1 MRKLSVLVLLFATL
15 GASSQSIVTINV
27 ESTDISA
34 GDTLTL
40 DHMSLFYYDKIEKT
54 TFFVADE
61 NGRAVIHDPVDG
73 FSRLR
78 LNIGNNDLSLYA
90 DAGQTIN
97 IKVTNPADM
106 KYVTPTG
113 GFYDDPGYHDYLS
126 NHNTLICNKNN
137 ALDKFDHFAR
147 IGLNDSAQYYFSIYN
162 SISSRED
169 SKREMEF
176 MKRTD
181 NQVSVYMYAHE
192 WGMDDVDKKNFEK
205 QWKKMDEE
213 IKASGAGEY
222 FKQTMETRK
231 GLRSKAKA
239 SDFTVIDTKGNKVDL
254 KSLEGRFVIL
264 YYWGI
269 CGYVL
274 QSCSDLVDLHEKYGD
289 ILTTIALTEESTFKD
304 VSNYN
309 EYNTDRVL
317 LPLKGLTRDD
327 WTNVLTNKPDNEQI
341 KEDYLMMATPCV
353 VLISPKGRIIRHGY
367 ANVLRVAKNRLKLY
381 TLFHRK

>member
-1 MRKLSVLVLLFATL
+1 MRKLSILVLLFATL
-15 GASSQSIVTINV
+15 RVSSQPVVTINV

-34 GDTLTL
+34 GDTLVL
-40 DHMSLFYYDKIEKT
+40 DHMSLFYYDKIVST
-54 TFFVADE
+54 TYFVADE
-61 NGRAVIHDPVDG
+61 DG
-73 FSRLR
+73 KVTIRDAADSFSRLR
-78 LNIGNNDLSLYA
+78 LNIGNNNLTFYA
-90 DAGQTIN
+90 DSGQTIN
-97 IKVTNPADM
+97 IKVPNPADM
-106 KYVTPTG
+106 EYVTPTG
-113 GFYDDPGYHDYLS
+113 GFYDDPNYYNYIS
-126 NHNTLICNKNN
+126 KHNTFICNKNN
-137 ALDKFDHFAR
+137 ALEKFEHFAG
-147 IGLNDSAQYYFSIYN
+147 IGANDSAQHYFSIYN

-192 WGMDDVDKKNFEK
+192 WGMDDVEKKNFEK

-231 GLRSKAKA
+231 GLRPGTKAGN
-239 SDFTVIDTKGNKVDL
+239 FTVIDTKGRKVDL
-254 KSLEGRFVIL
+254 KSLESRFVIL

-289 ILTTIALTEESTFKD
+289 ILTTIALTEESTFD
-304 VSNYN
+304 NVSNYN
-309 EYNTDRVL
+309 EHNTDRVL

-327 WTNVLTNKPDNEQI
+327 WTNVLTSKPDNEQI

-353 VLISPKGRIIRHGY
+353 VLISPKGRIIKHGY
-367 ANVLRVAKNRLKLY
+367 ANVLRVAKSRLKLY
-381 TLFHRK
+381 TIFHRK

>member
-15 GASSQSIVTINV
+15 GVSSQSIVTINV
-27 ESTDISA
+27 ESADINA

-54 TFFVADE
+54 TFFVANE
-61 NGRAVIHDPVDG
+61 SGRAVIHDPADS

-78 LNIGNNDLSLYA
+78 LNIGKNNLTLYA

-106 KYVTPTG
+106 EYVTPTG
-113 GFYDDPGYHDYLS
+113 GFYDDPNYYDYIS
-126 NHNTLICNKNN
+126 KHNTFICNKNK

-205 QWKKMDEE
+205 QWKKMDEG

-231 GLRSKAKA
+231 GLRPKAKA

-254 KSLEGRFVIL
+254 KSQEGRFVIL

-327 WTNVLTNKPDNEQI
+327 WTNVLTSKPDNEQI

-381 TLFHRK
+381 TFFHRK